1 MPDTGHTQKP
11 VIHIAYLDSI
21 RGIAAMAVVVYHFL
35 NWDYKELSAVKITNL
50 FINGADAV
58 AFFFVLS
65 GFVLSYKYVVL
76 KHPLDIG
83 KFYINRFFR
92 LWPAFFITVIIN
104 ALYQHW
110 DTIGTRK
117 LVDLFIL
124 NKHAFWQEAL
134 LIRPTAFV
142 YYVPGWTLVI
152 ELIMS
157 MFVPFVVII
166 AHNNIKNLWWL
177 SAFFFFMG
185 AGLLGLGMF
194 ISHFVYGVLIAS
206 YYMFIS
212 SNGFKNTKAY
222 RFRYIIIPI
231 ALVLFSMRPIEKLIT
246 MGSFYDEVIFKY
258 LGYDVFYFSG
268 VGSFILL
275 VYIIHSRSIQKLLEK
290 QLFRFIGKVSYGIYL
305 MHWMVVTYIFNNRP
319 FLSSFFPSDKTAF
332 FSLLAIAIVVT
343 IILAVVVYYC
353 IELPFIRIGKRLTA
367 RMKPTL
373 VINSGV

>member
-1 MPDTGHTQKP
+1 
-11 VIHIAYLDSI
+11 
-21 RGIAAMAVVVYHFL
+21 MAVVVYHFL
-35 NWDYKELSAVKITNL
+35 NWDYKEQSAVKITNL

-104 ALYQHW
+104 ALCQHW
-110 DTIGTRK
+110 DTIGVQK

-177 SAFFFFMG
+177 AAFLFFMG

-194 ISHFVYGVLIAS
+194 INHFVYGVLIAA

-212 SNGFKNTKAY
+212 STGFKNTKAY
-222 RFRYIIIPI
+222 RFRFIIIPI
-231 ALVLFSMRPIEKLIT
+231 ALVLFSMRPIEKLVT

-275 VYIIHSRSIQKLLEK
+275 VYIIHSRGMQKLLEQ
-290 QLFRFIGKVSYGIYL
+290 QLFRFIGKISYGIYL
-305 MHWMVVTYIFNNRP
+305 MHWLVVTYIFNNRP
-319 FLSSFFPSDKTAF
+319 YLSSFFPSDKTAF

-343 IILAVVVYYC
+343 IALALVVYYC

-373 VINSGV
+373 VINSAV